1 MSTSLTD
8 NRGTVEDL
16 SATNGP
22 MSEPILTVDQLRSGY
37 GRIPVLQGVTFQV
50 NAGEVVGLL
59 GHNGMGKTTLLK
71 TLMGYIPATGGV
83 VSYDGM
89 DITRRAAHERANLG
103 IAYVPQGRGMFA
115 GLTAREN
122 LEFAW
127 NGANGHDVDT
137 AIEGILH
144 DLPRLQVLLDRQA
157 GALSG
162 GEQQILAI
170 ARGLISEPDLLLLDE
185 PTEGIQ
191 PSIIDEIALMLSRL
205 QKDRGLAMVV
215 VEQNLDFLIALS
227 DRMLLLEKGA
237 ITGDL
242 RGDQMRDAALLEE
255 FAGFGSAKTVK
266 TEKPQRPAATAGTGT
281 KAAAQPNNVR
291 QAQAATQS
299 VNRTAPQPAAS
310 ATADHMQRNL
320 AGTNLAG
327 TTLAGTSME
336 ASGQQSAGAHHE
348 QRYTT
353 QGEVPEQGSYMTIRR
368 PTIDQMRSLVSGL
381 HMDMADEELS
391 AYMELMEGT
400 FQAYDRVDSLPDN
413 LPPVRYPRTPGQR
426 PAQADNPLNAWYYQ
440 CEVRGAATG
449 PLSGKRVVLKDNVC
463 LAGVPMM
470 NGASTLEGYTP
481 DVDATIVT
489 RMLDAGAT
497 IVGKAHCEYFCLS
510 GGSHTNATGPVHNPY
525 RIGYSAGGSSSGSGA
540 LVGAGEV
547 PMAIGGDQ
555 GGSIRIPASFCGCYG
570 MKPTHGLVPYTG
582 VMPIEPT
589 IDHTGPITANVTDN
603 ALLLEVLAGE
613 DGLDPRQYSPQTDR
627 YTDALGRGISGM
639 RIGVVAEGFGL
650 VNSEADVDQSVRQ
663 AADKFK
669 SMGATVEEVSIPM
682 HLDGPAIW
690 TPIALEGLTDTMMHG
705 NGFGTG
711 WKGLYVGS
719 LHGHH
724 SNWRARA
731 NELSGSLKV
740 SMFAGEYMLKH
751 YRGQYYAKA
760 QNLSRVL
767 KAAYDRALQQ
777 YDLLLMPTL
786 PMKATP
792 LPPPDAPLALIVQ
805 RAFEMVTNT
814 SPFDATGHPAM
825 SIPCALNDG
834 LPVGMMLIGRHWQES
849 TIYQAAYAFEQTV
862 DWQNA

>member
-1 MSTSLTD
+1 MSDSRTD
-8 NRGTVEDL
+8 GSVPPLDQVLKVDPLLR
-16 SATNGP
+16 
-22 MSEPILTVDQLRSGY
+22 VDQLHSGY

-50 NAGEVVGLL
+50 QAGEVVGLL

-71 TLMGYIPATGGV
+71 TLMGYIPATRGV
-83 VSYDGM
+83 VSYDGR
-89 DITRRAAHERANLG
+89 DITKHAAHERSNLG
-103 IAYVPQGRGMFA
+103 ISYVPQGRGMFA

-127 NGANGHDVDT
+127 TGAYGLDADT
-137 AIEGILH
+137 AIEGILQE
-144 DLPRLQVLLDRQA
+144 LPRLTVLLDRQA

-191 PSIIDEIALMLSRL
+191 PSIIDEIAAMLSRL
-205 QKDRGLAMVV
+205 QQDRGLAIVV
-215 VEQNLDFLIALS
+215 VEQNLEFLIALS
-227 DRMLLLEKGA
+227 DRLLLLEKGA
-237 ITGDL
+237 ITGNL
-242 RGDQMRDAALLEE
+242 HGDQMRDGALLEE
-255 FAGFGSAKTVK
+255 FAGLG
-266 TEKPQRPAATAGTGT
+266 G
-281 KAAAQPNNVR
+281 AAADSYS
-291 QAQAATQS
+291 T
-299 VNRTAPQPAAS
+299 PQHS
-310 ATADHMQRNL
+310 ATASDYRAAGSQGKAADKPEQRSISTFTAEPAML
-320 AGTNLAG
+320 YRSDSAASSTAS
-327 TTLAGTSME
+327 TEHVAVAHEPASQIE
-336 ASGQQSAGAHHE
+336 ASGRGA
-348 QRYTT
+348 
-353 QGEVPEQGSYMTIRR
+353 YMTIRR

-381 HMDMADEELS
+381 HMDMADTELS

-426 PAQADNPLNAWYYQ
+426 PSPADNPLNAWYYQ

-449 PLSGKRVVLKDNVC
+449 PLTGKSVVLKDNVC

-540 LVGAGEV
+540 LVGSGVV

-589 IDHTGPITANVTDN
+589 IDHTGPITANVADN
-603 ALLLEVLAGE
+603 ALLLEVIAGE
-613 DGLDPRQYSPQTDR
+613 DGLDPRQYSPQVDS
-627 YTDALGRGISGM
+627 YTDAMRQGVSGL
-639 RIGVVAEGFGL
+639 RIGVVREGFGL
-650 VNSEADVDQSVRQ
+650 ANSEVDVDRCVRE
-663 AADKFK
+663 ASEKYS
-669 SMGATVEEVSIPM
+669 SMGATVEQVSIPM

-711 WKGLYVGS
+711 WKGLYVSS
-719 LHGHH
+719 LHAHH
-724 SNWRARA
+724 SNWRSRA

-767 KAAYDRALQQ
+767 KAAYDQALQR

-814 SPFDATGHPAM
+814 APFDATGHPAM
-825 SIPCALNDG
+825 SIPCALSDG
-834 LPVGMMLIGRHWQES
+834 LPVGMMLIGKHWQES
-849 TIYQAAYAFEQTV
+849 TIYRAAYAFEQSV
-862 DWQNA
+862 DWQNV